1 MRDTTFEIHVPANL
15 LAFGFDR
22 DQIERRLNEWLTLSL
37 FTEGRVSS
45 GKAAKLLQISRIE
58 FLELLRKRGI
68 AYIDYS
74 PAELIEEFDAV
85 NVMKIDAMP

>member
-1 MRDTTFEIHVPANL
+1 MHDTTFEVHVPANL

-45 GKAAKLLQISRIE
+45 GKAAKLLQISRVE

-74 PAELIEEFDAV
+74 PAELAEEFDAASALK
-85 NVMKIDAMP
+85 MG